1 MSGESTNYSTPW
13 YQLLRQLMM
22 FIFMFITLIL
32 SISMEALQGILNTKM
47 DDIIKNNV
55 TKT

>member
-1 MSGESTNYSTPW
+1 MSGESNNYSTPW

-22 FIFMFITLIL
+22 FIFMFITLLL